1 MNKIHKVIIYSDGGA
16 RGNPGPAAIGVLVCD
31 ESGETLQDHQ
41 ETIGETTNNVAEY
54 KAVLAGLDL
63 AQKLGAREID
73 YFVDSE
79 LVARQISGQYR
90 VKTPHI
96 LELFL
101 KVKEKAKQ
109 FVSLKVTHVPRTHEK
124 IRYVDRL
131 VNQALDEAGH

>member
-1 MNKIHKVIIYSDGGA
+1 MSSLHKVKIYSDGGA

-31 ESGETLQDHQ
+31 EAGNTLQDHQ

-63 AQKLGAREID
+63 AKKLGAREID
-73 YFVDSE
+73 YYVDSE

-96 LELFL
+96 QVLFTSVMEKKKHFE
-101 KVKEKAKQ
+101 KVQ
-109 FVSLKVTHVPRTHEK
+109 FTHVPRTHEK

-131 VNQALDEAGH
+131 VNQALDMAGY

>member
-1 MNKIHKVIIYSDGGA
+1 M
-16 RGNPGPAAIGVLVCD
+16 LVCD
-31 ESGETLQDHQ
+31 EAGNAIQDHQ

-63 AQKLGAREID
+63 AKKLGAREVD

-101 KVKEKAKQ
+101 KVKAKAQ
-109 FVSLKVTHVPRTHEK
+109 HFTSLKFTHVPRTHEK
-124 IRYVDRL
+124 IRYVDGL
-131 VNQALDEAGH
+131 VNQALDLAGH